1 MAWRPFILLLLV
13 VVSSGCRTPGL
24 SRWPIDE
31 PVGRSDIETLGKT
44 PSSIQLPPDKGPS
57 PAKTAEPDA
66 GADVEDAS
74 IEPTN
79 WSVFEEAD
87 EEAPA
92 DDSCCS
98 PPPEPKWPLCK
109 NLRALGPTLWEDTQG
124 LVNVENG
131 LILGVSLAAAIGI
144 RQDLD
149 GRVRQNTLEHPN
161 RWGDVTQVLGH
172 LGEAPYQIP
181 VLIALSGYGVHAHD
195 EEFYN
200 FSQTLI
206 SAYTI
211 NGLATLAIKGI
222 ANTKRPDS
230 DWNGG
235 HWGFP
240 SYHAASAFTIASV
253 IEEYYGW
260 GPALPAY
267 ALAGLIGWSRIDE
280 RDHDLSDVVFGA
292 AMGWVIGKSVASR
305 HLGGDGRIQIHPWRH
320 PTEPA
325 VGMAFETR
333 F

>member
-1 MAWRPFILLLLV
+1 MSAEFQR
-13 VVSSGCRTPGL
+13 
-24 SRWPIDE
+24 
-31 PVGRSDIETLGKT
+31 
-44 PSSIQLPPDKGPS
+44 PPDPNRS
-57 PAKTAEPDA
+57 PATTAELDPD
-66 GADVEDAS
+66 GVDLNNAS
-74 IEPTN
+74 IEHVN
-79 WSVFEEAD
+79 WSVFEEVEEDLSAD
-87 EEAPA
+87 GP
-92 DDSCCS
+92 CCT
-98 PPPEPKWPLCK
+98 PRPEPKWPLCK
-109 NLRALGPTLWEDTQG
+109 NLHALGPTLWNDTQG
-124 LVNVENG
+124 VVNVENG

-149 GRVRQNTLEHPN
+149 GRVRENTYQHPN
-161 RWGDVTQVLGH
+161 RWGDVTQVFGH

-181 VLIALSGYGVHAHD
+181 VLVAVAGYSVHLNDSEFHD
-195 EEFYN
+195 
-200 FSQTLI
+200 FSEALI

-222 ANTKRPDS
+222 ANTNRPDA

-260 GPALPAY
+260 GAGLPAY
-267 ALAGLIGWSRIDE
+267 TLAGLIGWSRIDE

-325 VGMAFETR
+325 FGLAVETR